1 MIFILPKIPLD
12 PIRPAES
19 AEVLGKI
26 KALL

>member
-1 MIFILPKIPLD
+1 MHDAAVMDEIAALD
-12 PIRPAES
+12 VES